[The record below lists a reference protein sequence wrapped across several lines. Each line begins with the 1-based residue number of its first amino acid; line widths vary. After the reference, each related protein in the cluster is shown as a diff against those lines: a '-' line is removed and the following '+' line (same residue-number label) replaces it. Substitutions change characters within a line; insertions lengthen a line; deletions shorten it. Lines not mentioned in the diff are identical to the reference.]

1 MLRLF
6 ITLLF
11 ISLPLLLLSQDTGSQ
26 SYWQRVN
33 SDTSLKKVEF
43 NGPSQADYDRKVTND
58 AMSEIMQGA
67 TVASALAASTSTVL
81 GTGTQ
86 YGSVLQNFFNNK
98 TKIIQD
104 IDEKSRWF
112 KAFRQAQDALNVYSQ
127 TKNMVGVMGA
137 TIGNLRDMTNM
148 AMRDARTKTNY
159 TEQIMRDANAYLNW
173 DNELAGF
180 SGRPTSYTPLFN
192 FLDMYQ
198 FETQQFRDR
207 NGNFSLLSRAL
218 SAGSD
223 QALMSQMRNFN
234 AYVYRIEQNN
244 ALINDLDIR
253 KNLEMAIVYERKAR
267 WLNLQINLELFGRQ
281 AVNIK
286 SAFSNIGM
294 GPKPNAPGKTT
305 DDDKSPIDN
314 LAAGD
319 VRMATSGGRALHSDA
334 ELQEMIDDMQRY
346 QGLAQEC
353 RWKAMGRMQDLARAQ
368 MTPENMDLIKIR
380 RRLMTLERLRNQV
393 GKGNKYD
400 VTQGLGKKNQGT
412 QWQPK
417 F

>member
-6 ITLLF
+6 ITLLV
-11 ISLPLLLLSQDTGSQ
+11 SSPSLLLFSQEPGSQ
-26 SYWQRVN
+26 SYWQKVN

-58 AMSEIMQGA
+58 ALSEIMQGV

-86 YGSVLQNFFNNK
+86 YGQVMQNFFNNK
-98 TKIIQD
+98 TKIFQNL
-104 IDEKSRWF
+104 DEKSRWF
-112 KAFRQAQDALNVYSQ
+112 KAFKQGQDALNVYSQ

-137 TIGNLRDMTNM
+137 TIGNLRDMTNL

-180 SGRPTSYTPLFN
+180 SGRPTTYTPLFN

-234 AYVYRIEQNN
+234 AYVYRIQQNN

-294 GPKPNAPGKTT
+294 GPKSNAPEKTAT
-305 DDDKSPIDN
+305 DNAPIDN

-334 ELQEMIDDMQRY
+334 ELQEMIDGMQRY
-346 QGLAQEC
+346 QSLAQEC

-368 MTPENMDLIKIR
+368 MTPENMDLIKIK

-393 GKGNKYD
+393 GNGNKYD
-400 VTQGLGKKNQGT
+400 VTKGFGEKNAET